1 MKRKPNPYVQR
12 YKKLHRQKKKA
23 ENFLRITLPAVNAV
37 IEKLILTTIA
47 LRNVLIQLCKNIEEE
62 DKENKNENS

>member
-23 ENFLRITLPAVNAV
+23 ENFLRITLPAANAV
-37 IEKLILTTIA
+37 IEKLIPTTIA
-47 LRNVLIQLCKNIEEE
+47 LRNALIQLCKNLKEE
-62 DKENKNENS
+62 DKSNENS